1 MKLNSNFVI
10 KEVLGNYILID
21 LSDEFKNVIK
31 LNETSKYIV
40 ECVQQNL
47 SKEEI
52 IDKMSKE
59 YKVEKE
65 ILSNDINELI
75 NNLKKLNIINDWRA
89 ITKAQIF
96 SKRGGRQ

>member
-75 NNLKKLNIINDWRA
+75 NNLKKLNIIND
-89 ITKAQIF
+89 
-96 SKRGGRQ
+96 